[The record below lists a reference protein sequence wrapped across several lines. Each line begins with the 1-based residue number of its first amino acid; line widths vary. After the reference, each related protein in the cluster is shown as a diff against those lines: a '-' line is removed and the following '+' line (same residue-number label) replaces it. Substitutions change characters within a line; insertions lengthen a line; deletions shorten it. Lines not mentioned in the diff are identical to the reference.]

1 MIVVNNQLQVAKIK
15 LAYILSFFMGIGF
28 FVPIFV
34 TQHITI
40 EHYVMFAL
48 AIILCVSFT
57 YLVLI
62 KPEYVYFA
70 EVKGSLQIKNYPAR
84 PILRQYKAFEIK
96 LSSIH
101 HFEINRSI
109 FNKKI
114 TLTIWVKTNKGTGNY
129 PPLSLSALSKN
140 DLLKMSKYLSQHSID
155 RTKNIIPF

>member
-1 MIVVNNQLQVAKIK
+1 M
-15 LAYILSFFMGIGF
+15 
-28 FVPIFV
+28 
-34 TQHITI
+34 
-40 EHYVMFAL
+40 
-48 AIILCVSFT
+48 
-57 YLVLI
+57 
-62 KPEYVYFA
+62 A
-70 EVKGSLQIKNYPAR
+70 EIKGSMQIKNYPAR

-101 HFEINRSI
+101 HFEINRRLL
-109 FNKKI
+109 NKKV